1 MISVNPANSEIIAK
15 YQPLNKVELLNKI
28 NITHEA
34 FLLWKDISL
43 EFRKDFL
50 LKISHKLRQ
59 NVGCH
64 AEIITAE
71 MGKPI
76 RESRLEVEK
85 CAWLCDYYAS
95 NSISYLKNK
104 TIKTEASLSY
114 LSYEPLGVILG
125 VMPWN
130 FPYWQVFRFIIP
142 SLMAGNACIL
152 KHASNV
158 SGCAL
163 AIEKIIKEVSPNKNI
178 FNVLLIKSSSVQAVI
193 KNRFVKAVTITGSEF
208 AGSRVAMA
216 AGKEIKKALLELGGS
231 DPFIVLSDAN
241 LDICSK
247 AAVLSRFLNAG
258 QSCIAAKRF
267 IVNYDVYD
275 QFVGKVLNEI
285 KKLKVGDPAFN
296 DTHIGPLA
304 KKEFVNDLDVMVQ
317 ESIKQG
323 AKLLHGGKVDGC
335 YYEPTLLID
344 VDKEMDVFRKE
355 VFAPVLCVIKSKNDD
370 HALELANDTI
380 YGLSSSVWTENKDK
394 AKIFS
399 RKINSGAVF
408 VNSISKSDPRLP
420 FGGINK
426 SGYGR
431 ELSELGLKEFVNVKT
446 VVVR

>member
-1 MISVNPANSEIIAK
+1 
-15 YQPLNKVELLNKI
+15 
-28 NITHEA
+28 
-34 FLLWKDISL
+34 
-43 EFRKDFL
+43 
-50 LKISHKLRQ
+50 
-59 NVGCH
+59 
-64 AEIITAE
+64 
-71 MGKPI
+71 
-76 RESRLEVEK
+76 
-85 CAWLCDYYAS
+85 
-95 NSISYLKNK
+95 
-104 TIKTEASLSY
+104 
-114 LSYEPLGVILG
+114 
-125 VMPWN
+125 
-130 FPYWQVFRFIIP
+130 
-142 SLMAGNACIL
+142 MAGNACIL

-355 VFAPVLCVIKSKNDD
+355 VFGPVLCVIKSKNDD